1 MDIIIIIMSW
11 SIWMDRN
18 DIIFNGLQPS
28 LQSAKACFRK
38 EFALV
43 VLRAKPSLKQQ
54 LVLWLKAYV

>member
-11 SIWMDRN
+11 SICMARN
-18 DIIFNGLQPS
+18 DFIFNGLQPS

-43 VLRAKPSLKQQ
+43 ILRAKPSLKQQ
-54 LVLWLKAYV
+54 LVLWLEAYV